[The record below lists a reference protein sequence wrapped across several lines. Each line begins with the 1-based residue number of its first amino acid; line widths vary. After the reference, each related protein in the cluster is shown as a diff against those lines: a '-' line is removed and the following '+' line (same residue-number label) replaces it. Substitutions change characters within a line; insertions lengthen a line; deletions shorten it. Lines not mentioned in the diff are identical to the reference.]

1 MANVYPS
8 DYLISITF
16 VLLGWD
22 CACYL
27 GVLIK
32 IKYVLRYIPESGATT
47 SSSIQPS
54 TVVTAAATNEPVR
67 SKSPPRKESTKATP
81 EFTANVEQALL
92 LMLGEVTL
100 SLPCDVQTVTD
111 SLNKSMHIDI
121 ALTLVEDL
129 LHKLAAQALIR
140 CAN

>member
-1 MANVYPS
+1 MC
-8 DYLISITF
+8 
-16 VLLGWD
+16 VLG
-22 CACYL
+22 
-27 GVLIK
+27 
-32 IKYVLRYIPESGATT
+32 YIPESGVTT
-47 SSSIQPS
+47 SSSTQPS
-54 TVVTAAATNEPVR
+54 TVVTTAATNEPVR
-67 SKSPPRKESTKATP
+67 SKSPPRKESAKATP

-92 LMLGEVTL
+92 VMLGDVTL

-140 CAN
+140 YAS